1 MRGRMGEG
9 ETVTALTGLER
20 TGVTATARPDA
31 GVGAARPRSQR
42 CWHRGGPTATT
53 TPQVLSLQ
61 PDGWSTCTTPR
72 KRAGVPLRRSSRTFC
87 TQHGGDRSGIGGSR
101 CRDPTTCTFL
111 TSRDPLDG
119 VPGTPVET
127 NPYHYADNNP
137 INRTDPTGMRP
148 DDGGFDYLPYGYS
161 GGTGKE
167 PSTAYVA
174 PLPPVVVV
182 GTGAAAGV
190 GTAAAVAVLPP
201 AAVAITIN
209 VASNHFELEGMEG
222 IVQLSKELVAAKRP
236 PKVGQIIY
244 RIYGGGSTNPK
255 GASWTPVDPIQTSQY
270 FRFFAGLPDI
280 NAGDKL
286 AIARIKSP
294 LAVNLVRQAVP
305 LPDNDGRC
313 NEGGLLEYMIWFPQM
328 EALGLVEFLGSF
340 QLPGPL
346 PHDKPSYARPASM
359 CF

>member
-1 MRGRMGEG
+1 
-9 ETVTALTGLER
+9 
-20 TGVTATARPDA
+20 
-31 GVGAARPRSQR
+31 
-42 CWHRGGPTATT
+42 
-53 TPQVLSLQ
+53 
-61 PDGWSTCTTPR
+61 
-72 KRAGVPLRRSSRTFC
+72 
-87 TQHGGDRSGIGGSR
+87 
-101 CRDPTTCTFL
+101 
-111 TSRDPLDG
+111 
-119 VPGTPVET
+119 
-127 NPYHYADNNP
+127 
-137 INRTDPTGMRP
+137 
-148 DDGGFDYLPYGYS
+148 
-161 GGTGKE
+161 
-167 PSTAYVA
+167 
-174 PLPPVVVV
+174 
-182 GTGAAAGV
+182 
-190 GTAAAVAVLPP
+190 VLPP